1 MEEVA
6 NIYSEKGVPN
16 FKEAVANKKSSYM
29 GETATYLNL
38 RERANSQIEHLTSV
52 GSPQSEIDRFANEA
66 QANLDALDPD
76 AINARVDQNW
86 NSATGD
92 ILR

>member
-16 FKEAVANKKSSYM
+16 FKEAVSERKSSYM
-29 GETATYLNL
+29 GETATYLNIQ
-38 RERANSQIEHLTSV
+38 ERANSQVEHLKSI
-52 GSPQSEIDRFANEA
+52 GSSQAEIDRFTKEA
-66 QANLDALDPD
+66 QASLSALDPD

-86 NSATGD
+86 NSTTGD